1 MSKRKVEHG
10 RVNDEESILKTA
22 WPDYLLGLVTLSSL
36 GLAVASLF
44 PATGLQSNGLWIDAL
59 FLVLLTVGTTLSL
72 ARQLPWQNVL
82 GVIAVIAVIGGG
94 IHALGVTFSMPFGPF
109 VFNDNAGPRIAGV
122 LPWCIPF
129 LWVAMVLTA
138 RGVARLML
146 RPWRKA
152 RIYGFRLIGMTIAL
166 TMLLDMAFD
175 PFATHTLDLW
185 IWTKTKL
192 PLTWHDAPIVSFIS
206 WGAVTLFLLSF
217 TTPALI
223 RKQPGQKSGPDYHPL
238 IVWEGLM
245 VWFAIGAGMV
255 GLWTALG
262 LDAILGVAVLFFA
275 IRGARW

>member
-1 MSKRKVEHG
+1 
-10 RVNDEESILKTA
+10 
-22 WPDYLLGLVTLSSL
+22 
-36 GLAVASLF
+36 
-44 PATGLQSNGLWIDAL
+44 LWIDAL
-59 FLVLLTVGTTLSL
+59 FLVLLTAGTALSL

-82 GVIAVIAVIGGG
+82 TVIAVIAVIGGG
-94 IHALGVTFSMPFGPF
+94 IHALGVTFSIPFGPF
-109 VFNDNAGPRIAGV
+109 LFNDNAGPRIAGI

-175 PFATHTLDLW
+175 PFATSTLDLW

-192 PLTWHDAPIVSFIS
+192 PLTWHHAPIVSFIS
-206 WGAVTLFLLSF
+206 WGAVTLFLLAF

-238 IVWEGLM
+238 IVWEGLI
-245 VWFAIGAGMV
+245 VWFGIGAGMA

-262 LDAILGVAVLFFA
+262 LDVILGVAVLFFA

>member
-1 MSKRKVEHG
+1 MSKRKVE
-10 RVNDEESILKTA
+10 RVRESDEESILKTA
-22 WPDYLLGLVTLSSL
+22 WPDYMLGLVTLGSL
-36 GLAVASLF
+36 GLAIASLF
-44 PATGLQSNGLWIDAL
+44 PGSGLHGSQLWIDAL
-59 FLVLLTVGTTLSL
+59 FLVLLTVGTSLSL

-82 GVIAVIAVIGGG
+82 AVIAVIAIIGGG
-94 IHALGVTFSMPFGPF
+94 IHALGVSFAIPFGPF
-109 VFNDNAGPRIAGV
+109 IFNDNAGPRIAGI

-175 PFATHTLDLW
+175 PFATKTLDLW

-192 PLTWHDAPIVSFIS
+192 PLTWHGAPIVSFIS
-206 WGAVTLFLLSF
+206 WGAVTLFLLAF

-223 RKQPGQKSGPDYHPL
+223 RKQPGQKTGPDYHPL
-238 IVWEGLM
+238 IVWEGLI
-245 VWFAIGAGMV
+245 VWFGIGAAMA
-255 GLWTALG
+255 GLWTAVA
-262 LDAILGVAVLFFA
+262 LDAVLGTAVLFFA

>member
-22 WPDYLLGLVTLSSL
+22 WPDYLLGLVTLGSL

-44 PATGLQSNGLWIDAL
+44 PGTGLQSYALWIDAL
-59 FLVLLTVGTTLSL
+59 FLVLLTAGTALSL

-82 GVIAVIAVIGGG
+82 TVIAVIAVIGGG
-94 IHALGVTFSMPFGPF
+94 IHALGVTFSIPFGPF
-109 VFNDNAGPRIAGV
+109 LFNDNAGPRIAGI

-175 PFATHTLDLW
+175 PFAASTLDLW

-192 PLTWHDAPIVSFIS
+192 PLTWHGAPIISFIS
-206 WGAVTLFLLSF
+206 WGAVTLFLLAF

-238 IVWEGLM
+238 IVWEGLI
-245 VWFAIGAGMV
+245 VWFGIGAGMA

-262 LDAILGVAVLFFA
+262 LDVILGVAVLFFA